1 MKKQVSCFL
10 PPPIQQ
16 KQGLWFSFIVVK
28 RLLNPDDVCEIQIQ
42 HRVVINERQCDLN
55 LYNINFKSVV
65 VYLIIC
71 ASEVL
76 RAL

>member
-1 MKKQVSCFL
+1 MTF
-10 PPPIQQ
+10 
-16 KQGLWFSFIVVK
+16 VK
-28 RLLNPDDVCEIQIQ
+28 FEIQ

-55 LYNINFKSVV
+55 LYNFNFKSVV

>member
-1 MKKQVSCFL
+1 MKF
-10 PPPIQQ
+10 
-16 KQGLWFSFIVVK
+16 
-28 RLLNPDDVCEIQIQ
+28 EIQ